1 MSFSLFVAKRYLLA
15 RRKQTF
21 ISIIGIFS
29 MLGVALGV
37 GALIVTLGIMNGFTT
52 DLRDKI
58 LGVNAHVMLMSYNQ
72 SIPDDKVLENTVRKV
87 PGVTGVTPFIYS
99 EVMVSTES
107 GVKGLVLR
115 GIDPKSAQSVLKV
128 LSKMSPED
136 MSALDEGANPDAD
149 FPGIIIGKELA
160 RLLHVQK
167 GSLVNLLSPTGQQ
180 GAAGFSTKVAT
191 FSVAGIFNT
200 GMFEYDASLGFI
212 SLEQARQ
219 LLGRPAGVVNGLEIS
234 VNDVYKADVIAK
246 NILDAVGQGPYY
258 TRDWMEMNVNLFAAL
273 KLEKTGMAIVLAIIV
288 LVASFSIVATLI
300 MLVMEKTRDIAVL
313 MSLGATR
320 KAIRNIFML
329 QGVIIGAIGTALGF
343 LWGMSFAHLVT
354 KYQFI
359 KLPEGV
365 YSIDHVTVLLELPDL
380 VCIGLGAMAICF
392 LVTLYPA
399 YKASGLAP
407 TEALRYE

>member
-1 MSFSLFVAKRYLLA
+1 MSFSLFIAKRYLIA

-21 ISIIGIFS
+21 ISVISVFS
-29 MLGVALGV
+29 ILGVALGV
-37 GALIVTLGIMNGFTT
+37 GSLIIALGIMNGFTT

-72 SIPDDKVLENTVRKV
+72 AIPQDKTLEETIRKV
-87 PGVTGVTPFIYS
+87 PGVKGVTPFIYS

-115 GIDPKSAQSVLKV
+115 GIDPASAKSVLQV
-128 LSKMSPED
+128 LNKIPPED
-136 MSALDEGANPDAD
+136 MAGLDEGGNPDAD

-167 GSLVNLLSPTGQQ
+167 GGVVNLLSPTGQQ

-191 FSVAGIFNT
+191 FMVAGIFTT
-200 GMFEYDASLGFI
+200 GMFEYDSSLGFI
-212 SLEQARQ
+212 SLDQARA
-219 LLGRPAGVVNGLEIS
+219 LLGRPGDKVNGFEIS
-234 VNDVYKADVIAK
+234 VDDVYKADVIAK
-246 NILDAVGQGPYY
+246 NVLDAVGQGPYY

-273 KLEKTGMAIVLAIIV
+273 KLEKTGMAIVLGIIV
-288 LVASFSIVATLI
+288 LVASFCIVVTLL
-300 MLVMEKTRDIAVL
+300 MLVMEKTKDIAIL
-313 MSLGATR
+313 MSMGATR
-320 KAIRNIFML
+320 RAIRNIFL
-329 QGVIIGAIGTALGF
+329 YQGVIIGLVGTTLGF
-343 LWGMSFAHLVT
+343 VLGLTFSYLIT

-380 VCIGLGAMAICF
+380 IAIGVGAMAICS

-407 TEALRYE
+407 SEALRYE

>member
-1 MSFSLFVAKRYLLA
+1 MSFSLFIARRYLLA

-21 ISIIGIFS
+21 ISVISIFS
-29 MLGVALGV
+29 VLGVALGV
-37 GALIVTLGIMNGFTT
+37 GSLIIALGIMNGFTT

-72 SIPDDKVLENTVRKV
+72 SIPEDKNLEKTILSV
-87 PGVTGVTPFIYS
+87 PGVKGVTPFIYS

-115 GIDPKSAQSVLKV
+115 GIDPESAKSVLKV
-128 LSKMSPED
+128 LNSIPAQD
-136 MSALDEGANPDAD
+136 MAALDEGGNPEAD

-167 GSLVNLLSPTGQQ
+167 GDAVNLLSPTGQQ

-191 FSVAGIFNT
+191 FSVAGIFST

-212 SLEQARQ
+212 SLGQARQ
-219 LLGRPAGVVNGLEIS
+219 LLGRPAGVVNGFEIS
-234 VNDVYKADVIAK
+234 VDDVYKADVIAK

-273 KLEKTGMAIVLAIIV
+273 KLEKTGMAIVLGIIV
-288 LVASFSIVATLI
+288 LVASFCIVVTLL
-300 MLVMEKTRDIAVL
+300 MLVMEKTKDIAIL
-313 MSLGATR
+313 MSMGATR
-320 KAIRNIFML
+320 KAIRDIFMY
-329 QGVIIGAIGTALGF
+329 QGVIIGIVGTTLGF
-343 LWGMSFAHLVT
+343 IFGLTFSYLIT

-380 VCIGLGAMAICF
+380 VYIGLGAMAICS

-407 TEALRYE
+407 SEALRYE

>member
-21 ISIIGIFS
+21 ISVISIFS
-29 MLGVALGV
+29 VLGVALGV
-37 GALIVTLGIMNGFTT
+37 GSLIIALGIMNGFTT

-72 SIPDDKVLENTVRKV
+72 SIPEDKNLEKTILAV
-87 PGVTGVTPFIYS
+87 PGVKGVTPFIYS

-115 GIDPKSAQSVLKV
+115 GIDPESAKSVLKV
-128 LSKMSPED
+128 LNSIPAQD
-136 MSALDEGANPDAD
+136 MAALEEGGNPDAD
-149 FPGIIIGKELA
+149 FPGIIIGKELS
-160 RLLHVQK
+160 RLLHAQK
-167 GSLVNLLSPTGQQ
+167 GGTVNLLSPTGQQ

-191 FSVAGIFNT
+191 FAVAGIFST
-200 GMFEYDASLGFI
+200 GMFEYDSSLGFI
-212 SLEQARQ
+212 SLNQARA
-219 LLGRPAGVVNGLEIS
+219 LLGRPAGVVNGFEIS
-234 VNDVYKADVIAK
+234 VDDVYKADVIAK
-246 NILDAVGQGPYY
+246 NVLDAVGHGPYY

-329 QGVIIGAIGTALGF
+329 QGVIIGAVGTTIGFIL
-343 LWGMSFAHLVT
+343 GMSFSYLIT

-380 VCIGLGAMAICF
+380 ICIGVGAMAICF

>member
-1 MSFSLFVAKRYLLA
+1 MSFSLFIAKRYLLA

-21 ISIIGIFS
+21 ISVISVIS
-29 MLGVALGV
+29 VLGVALGV
-37 GALIVTLGIMNGFTT
+37 GSLIITLGIMNGFTT

-58 LGVNAHVMLMSYNQ
+58 LGVNAHVMLMSYNHA
-72 SIPDDKVLENTVRKV
+72 IPEDKGLEDVIRKV
-87 PGVTGVTPFIYS
+87 PGVKGVTPFNYS

-115 GIDPKSAQSVLKV
+115 GVNPSSAQSVLKV
-128 LSKMSPED
+128 LSSMPPED
-136 MSALDEGANPDAD
+136 MAALEEGGNVDAD

-167 GSLVNLLSPTGQQ
+167 GGLVNLLSPTGQQ

-191 FSVAGIFNT
+191 FAVAGIFST

-212 SLEQARQ
+212 SLNQARS

-234 VNDVYKADVIAK
+234 VDDVYKADVIGK

-273 KLEKTGMAIVLAIIV
+273 QLEKTGMAIVLGIIV
-288 LVASFSIVATLI
+288 LVASFSIVTTLV
-300 MLVMEKTRDIAVL
+300 MLVMEKTKDIAIL
-313 MSLGATR
+313 MSMGATR
-320 KAIRNIFML
+320 KAIRNIFMY
-329 QGVIIGAIGTALGF
+329 QGVIIGTVGTTLGF
-343 LWGMSFAHLVT
+343 ILGLTFSYLIT

-365 YSIDHVTVLLELPDL
+365 YSIDHVTVLLQWPDL
-380 VCIGLGAMAICF
+380 VCIGVGAMAICF
-392 LVTLYPA
+392 LATLYPA
-399 YKASGLAP
+399 YQASGLAP
-407 TEALRYE
+407 SEALRYE

>member
-21 ISIIGIFS
+21 ISVISIFS
-29 MLGVALGV
+29 VLGVALGV
-37 GALIVTLGIMNGFTT
+37 GSLIIALGIMNGFTT

-72 SIPDDKVLENTVRKV
+72 SIPEDKNLEKTILAV
-87 PGVTGVTPFIYS
+87 PGVKGVTPFIYS

-115 GIDPKSAQSVLKV
+115 GIDPESAKSVLKV
-128 LSKMSPED
+128 LNSIPAQD
-136 MSALDEGANPDAD
+136 MAALEEGGNPDAD
-149 FPGIIIGKELA
+149 FPGIIIGKELS
-160 RLLHVQK
+160 RLLHAQK
-167 GSLVNLLSPTGQQ
+167 GGTVNLLSPTGQQ

-191 FSVAGIFNT
+191 FAVAGIFST
-200 GMFEYDASLGFI
+200 GMFEYDSSLGFI
-212 SLEQARQ
+212 SLNQARA
-219 LLGRPAGVVNGLEIS
+219 LLGRPAGVVNGFEIS
-234 VNDVYKADVIAK
+234 VDDVYKADVIAK
-246 NILDAVGQGPYY
+246 NVLDAVGHGPYY

-329 QGVIIGAIGTALGF
+329 QGVIIGAVGTAIGF
-343 LWGMSFAHLVT
+343 ILGMSFSYLIT

-380 VCIGLGAMAICF
+380 ICIGVGAMAICF

>member
-72 SIPDDKVLENTVRKV
+72 SIPEDKALEDTVRKV

-99 EVMVSTES
+99 EVMVSTDS

-115 GIDPKSAQSVLKV
+115 GIDPESAQSVLQV
-128 LSKMSPED
+128 LHKMSPED
-136 MSALDEGANPDAD
+136 MAALDEGANPDAD
-149 FPGIIIGKELA
+149 FPGIIIGRELA

-191 FSVAGIFNT
+191 FSVAGIFST

-212 SLEQARQ
+212 SLEQARR

-329 QGVIIGAIGTALGF
+329 QGVIIGAVGTALGF
-343 LWGMSFAHLVT
+343 LWGMSFAYLVT

-365 YSIDHVTVLLELPDL
+365 YSIDHVTVLLEWPDL
-380 VCIGLGAMAICF
+380 VSIGVGAMVICF

>member
-21 ISIIGIFS
+21 ISVISVFS

-37 GALIVTLGIMNGFTT
+37 GSLIIALGIMNGFTT

-58 LGVNAHVMLMSYNQ
+58 LGVNAHAMLMSYNHT
-72 SIPDDKVLENTVRKV
+72 IPEDKNLEDTVRAV
-87 PGVTGVTPFIYS
+87 PGVKGVTPFIYS
-99 EVMVSTES
+99 EVMVSTQS

-115 GIDPKSAQSVLKV
+115 GVDPASAKSVLKV
-128 LSKMSPED
+128 LNNIPPED
-136 MSALDEGANPDAD
+136 MAALDEGGNPDMD

-160 RLLHVQK
+160 RLLHVRK
-167 GSLVNLLSPTGQQ
+167 GDAVNLLSPTGQR

-191 FSVAGIFNT
+191 FTVAGVFST
-200 GMFEYDASLGFI
+200 GMFEYDSSLGFI
-212 SLEQARQ
+212 SLEQARL
-219 LLGRPAGVVNGLEIS
+219 LLGRPEGVVNGLEIS
-234 VNDVYKADVIAK
+234 VDDVYKADVIAK
-246 NILDAVGQGPYY
+246 NVLDAVGQGPYY

-273 KLEKTGMAIVLAIIV
+273 QLEKTGMAIVLAIIV

-320 KAIRNIFML
+320 KAIRNIFMY
-329 QGVIIGAIGTALGF
+329 QGIIIGSLGTALGF
-343 LWGMSFAHLVT
+343 IGGMTFSYLVT

-380 VCIGLGAMAICF
+380 VCIGVGAMAICF